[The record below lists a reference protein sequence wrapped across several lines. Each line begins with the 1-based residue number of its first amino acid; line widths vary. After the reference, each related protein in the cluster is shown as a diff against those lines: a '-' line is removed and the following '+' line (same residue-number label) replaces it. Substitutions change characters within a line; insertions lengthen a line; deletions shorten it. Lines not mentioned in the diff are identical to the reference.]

1 MKRLAIVIICLC
13 ATMAMWA
20 QENSDK
26 LILDLQ
32 KDEISECKLNDYDI
46 DKSGNLFLIM
56 SDDSITINQVKFDK
70 LDQTSL
76 FLVNGIGKGDV
87 KNSYEREPII
97 LSQDTLTLSIS
108 NKQGNEIK
116 NWKLRTIPKK
126 YDVVFESDDKII
138 VGMDTCTK
146 DENGVFHLPTG
157 QEIGWLKS
165 KIIGDLKIQED
176 SSTIEVLKE
185 TIKGRNFAYY
195 QTNGDFQLKEDK
207 VYTFTIG
214 DKSWKV
220 NYPQEQ
226 ATNNCFQSFKAWGWM
241 LLIGIVVLFAIN
253 FGFYR
258 YKKKQKH
265 PQGGADESDSPS
277 DDQGNEKESKEVA
290 KLKNRNKKLEEEKK
304 ELIEK
309 LKAKN
314 KEPNKKS
321 SEPPVQGKNDTA
333 KTIDKILL
341 QVNNKPND
349 GFKRLGEIWKEC
361 GKTNESLKDF
371 FNCIERKIENNPV
384 PNLDDILQEKNNR
397 LSQKEEEA
405 LYRYVYAQL
414 TDQGI
419 SVPPSDIAQ
428 LVDQLKHL
436 DAENEKSA
444 TDEKERDSNPLPKLN
459 VILQEKNNS
468 LSPEEEEALY
478 RYVRSQLTN
487 QEIPEPPLTIDQLA
501 EQLKQLEDEKGRLA
515 ELESVSREME
525 KCEVSTVEELKQ
537 QTIGNEMDKVLQLSL
552 PRELIIN
559 DCTEP
564 HQVVS
569 KLIAYTENIANQQ
582 RQTQQ
587 RIDNVKEVLSQYE
600 CPLEDGNEAEEL
612 RRWCEQQKAEQ
623 EGVRRENT
631 ELKEQ
636 RKKTIEKIKE
646 CFDSDCDN
654 LHEYVKQGGV
664 LRACDS
670 SDSSDRLREE
680 NEDMLFSEMEQFME
694 KRSQLSIEG
703 DCPEFVYREIQDF
716 LRSQLEENGILNLCA
731 QYYAYSRLAFMT
743 DRRQGIYGVYIHQEK
758 MTTVFNSMSKLLAD
772 FGIQILLPTLF
783 AEKLTAN
790 SFENVIGHAGNLDNL
805 CPQSVN
811 YKEYIPLTDKRGI
824 MIDLICPGYSMDGQV
839 VKKAQVTILQ

>member
-1 MKRLAIVIICLC
+1 MKRLVIILVAFCYTI
-13 ATMAMWA
+13 AFAKA
-20 QENSDK
+20 EENSKLTLDIQNGGCSLKGYQVDK
-26 LILDLQ
+26 NGL
-32 KDEISECKLNDYDI
+32 
-46 DKSGNLFLIM
+46 LFLIM
-56 SDDSITINQVKFDK
+56 SDKPIIIDTVRVATNNNTSHKFLIN
-70 LDQTSL
+70 
-76 FLVNGIGKGDV
+76 GKDGYREV
-87 KNSYEREPII
+87 KNTFEEEKI
-97 LSQDTLTLSIS
+97 TLTQDILILTWRDRES
-108 NKQGNEIK
+108 
-116 NWKLRTIPKK
+116 KLRTIPKT
-126 YDVVFESDDKII
+126 YDAVFEKDDKII
-138 VGMDTCTK
+138 VGKDTCKK
-146 DENGVFHLPTG
+146 DENGVFHLPTE
-157 QEIGWLKS
+157 QKIGWLKS
-165 KIIGDLKIQED
+165 KIKGDLKIQED

-185 TIKGRNFAYY
+185 TIKGEKFAYY
-195 QTNGDFQLKEDK
+195 QTNGNFQLETGK

-214 DKSWKV
+214 EKSWKV

-226 ATNNCFQSFKAWGWM
+226 AANNWFQSFKYFITVRSW
-241 LLIGIVVLFAIN
+241 LLIGIVVLFAII
-253 FGFYR
+253 FGLYR
-258 YKKKQKH
+258 YKKIQKH
-265 PQGGADESDSPS
+265 PQGGADASDSPS

-290 KLKNRNKKLEEEKK
+290 KLKNRNKQLEEEKNK
-304 ELIEK
+304 LIEK

-405 LYRYVYAQL
+405 LYRYVYAKL

-569 KLIAYTENIANQQ
+569 KLIAYTENIENQQ
-582 RQTQQ
+582 SQTQQ
-587 RIDNVKEVLSQYE
+587 RIDQVKDVLCQYGCE
-600 CPLEDGNEAEEL
+600 PEDGNEAEEL

-623 EGVRRENT
+623 DRVQKENT

-694 KRSQLSIEG
+694 KQPQLSIEG
-703 DCPEFVYREIQDF
+703 DCPEVVYREIQDF

-758 MTTVFNSMSKLLAD
+758 MTTIFNSMSKLLAD

-811 YKEYIPLTDKRGI
+811 YKEYIPVTDKRGI